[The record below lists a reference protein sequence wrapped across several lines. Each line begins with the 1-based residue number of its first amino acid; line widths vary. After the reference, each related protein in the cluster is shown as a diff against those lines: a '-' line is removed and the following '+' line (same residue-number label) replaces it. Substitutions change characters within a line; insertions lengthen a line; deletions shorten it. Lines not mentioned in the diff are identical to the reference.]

1 MVKIKKIVSHVSPRH
16 MDDFLAISFLKSK
29 FPNADVEFIHPQ
41 RVPVEYIDD
50 PEICLV
56 DVGGKFDPFLKNYDH
71 HQRLSLKSS
80 FLLVL
85 INEFENRSL
94 VKKVIQKEAVRFIDL
109 TDRYGVKRASEMTGV
124 PLNMDEDRMRKEIL
138 LIDLSKWGELIGKIA
153 IETLLIYNKYNK
165 YSDWIRNFYKSLDE
179 KNLLDEPR
187 KILAREETLYQEKLA
202 KVQVIQKNN
211 LKILISSESF
221 APNHFRVF
229 NETGADLIIEKN
241 SMNREHTSI
250 IKNTVSTKTARIN
263 LIKVFE
269 MYPKIFIHP
278 NGFIAVIDIP
288 FEKVDVEKIL
298 KLLD

>member
-1 MVKIKKIVSHVSPRH
+1 MMVKKIVSHLNPRH
-16 MDDFLAISFLKSK
+16 FDDFLGIAFLKTK
-29 FPNADVEFIHPQ
+29 YPQAELEFVHPQ

-109 TDRYGVKRASEMTGV
+109 TDRYGVKKASEIVGV
-124 PLNMDEDRMRKEIL
+124 PLDAEEDRMRKEIL

-165 YSDWIRNFYKSLDE
+165 YSDWIKNFYQRLEE
-179 KNLLDEPR
+179 KGLLNEPR
-187 KILAREETLYQEKLA
+187 AILAREETLYQEKLA

-229 NETGADLIIEKN
+229 NETGADLLIERN
-241 SMNREHTSI
+241 SMNKEHTSI
-250 IKNTVSTKTARIN
+250 IKNTSSPKTAQIALAKIFN
-263 LIKVFE
+263 L
-269 MYPKIFIHP
+269 YPKIFIHP

>member
-1 MVKIKKIVSHVSPRH
+1 MIKKIVSHVSPRH
-16 MDDFLAISFLKSK
+16 MDDFIAISFLKSK

-41 RVPVEYIDD
+41 KVSYDYIID

-56 DVGGKFDPFLKNYDH
+56 DVGGNFLPEFKNYDH
-71 HQRLSLKSS
+71 HQNLHLKAS
-80 FLLVL
+80 FILVL
-85 INEFENRSL
+85 IHEFQDKSL
-94 VKKVIQKEAVRFIDL
+94 IKKIIEKESVRFIDL

-153 IETLLIYNKYNK
+153 IETLLIYNKY
-165 YSDWIRNFYKSLDE
+165 SDWIRNFYKSLDE

-187 KILAREETLYQEKLA
+187 AILAREEALYQEKLA

>member
-41 RVPVEYIDD
+41 RVPVEYIDN
-50 PEICLV
+50 PELCLV
-56 DVGGKFDPFLKNYDH
+56 DVGGKYDPMFKNYDH
-71 HQRLSLKSS
+71 HQSLSLKSS

-109 TDRYGVKRASEMTGV
+109 TDRYGVKKASEIVGV
-124 PLNMDEDRMRKEIL
+124 PLDAEEDRMRKEIL

-153 IETLLIYNKYNK
+153 IETLLIYNK

-278 NGFIAVIDIP
+278 NGFIAVVNVPIDQIDI
-288 FEKVDVEKIL
+288 EKTLQVL
-298 KLLD
+298 

>member
-1 MVKIKKIVSHVSPRH
+1 MMVKKIVSHLNPRH
-16 MDDFLAISFLKSK
+16 FDDFLGIAFLKTK
-29 FPNADVEFIHPQ
+29 YPQAELEFVHPQ
-41 RVPVEYIDD
+41 KVSYDYIIN
-50 PEICLV
+50 PETCLV

-109 TDRYGVKRASEMTGV
+109 TDRYGVKKASEIVGV
-124 PLNMDEDRMRKEIL
+124 PLDAEEDKMRKEIL
-138 LIDLSKWGELIGKIA
+138 LVDITKYGEAIGRIA
-153 IETLLIYNKYNK
+153 LEFFLVYNK

-179 KNLLDEPR
+179 KNFLDEPR
-187 KILAREETLYQEKLA
+187 AILAREEALYQEKLS
-202 KVQVIQKNN
+202 KVQVLQKND
-211 LKILISSESF
+211 LKILVSYESF
-221 APNHFRVF
+221 APNHFRLF
-229 NETGADLIIEKN
+229 NETGADLLIERN
-241 SMNREHTSI
+241 SMNKEHTSI
-250 IKNTVSTKTARIN
+250 IKNTSSPKTAQIALAKIFN
-263 LIKVFE
+263 LYPKVF
-269 MYPKIFIHP
+269 IHQ

>member
-1 MVKIKKIVSHVSPRH
+1 MMVKKIVSHLNPRH
-16 MDDFLAISFLKSK
+16 FDDFLGIAFLKTK
-29 FPNADVEFIHPQ
+29 YPQAELEFVHPQ
-41 RVPVEYIDD
+41 KVSYDYIIN

-109 TDRYGVKRASEMTGV
+109 TDRYGVKKASEIVGV
-124 PLNMDEDRMRKEIL
+124 PLDAEEDRMRKEIL

-153 IETLLIYNKYNK
+153 IETLLIYNKY
-165 YSDWIRNFYKSLDE
+165 SDWIRNFYKHLDE
-179 KNLLDEPR
+179 KNLLDEP
-187 KILAREETLYQEKLA
+187 KAILAREEALYQEKLS
-202 KVQVIQKNN
+202 KVQVLQKND
-211 LKILISSESF
+211 LKILVSYESF
-221 APNHFRVF
+221 APNHFRLF
-229 NETGADLIIEKN
+229 NETGADLLIERN
-241 SMNREHTSI
+241 SMNKEHTSI
-250 IKNTVSTKTARIN
+250 IKNTSSPKTAQIALAKIFN
-263 LIKVFE
+263 L
-269 MYPKIFIHP
+269 YPKIFIHP